1 MEEEDE
7 EEFRILSA
15 FGDRRYT
22 PQEEYQLT
30 RQLQLPLAMNLD
42 AWKDQSTFQ
51 DWISCGSRPIR
62 TKTTLVGSFTTLI
75 VGLNDAEIND
85 HELLQFVR
93 CRQCPYDGDAI
104 KVLNSSS
111 TEIGYLSTADA
122 QVLSPYV
129 DLRIINLEGE
139 VACSR
144 IGYVTSIL
152 CLVRVFANSSDAQAV
167 RYWMLQHGLSI
178 PDLPGAS
185 FGSYEDLGLQEKS
198 RIEKLGTLEPPKNV
212 IKSELLDHQKEGLWW
227 LVNKEQSDEL
237 PPFWVVKDGLYLNV
251 LTRHQTNRRPEP
263 LHGGIFADDHGLGKT
278 LTFLSLI
285 ALDKVGNVTEGTGDH
300 EDRLVSMRMAEE
312 SSCRLVAKKT
322 LVVCPSAVCSTWENQ
337 LQEHTQKG
345 SLKLYKYSGDSR
357 TKDAEE
363 LMKYDIV
370 LTAYSTLVAGGCEP
384 LMKIE
389 WWRVILDEAHVITKK
404 ANEMQSQ
411 ELIKVTAR
419 RRWAV
424 TGSPIQNRSFNSSS
438 LMKFFRLHPLSTD
451 YYWLNLLQIHLANG
465 DEKGFSLLQELM
477 ATISLRRIRDKVL
490 AGLPS
495 KTIETVSFELS
506 EEEREL
512 YNQMEADSKNVVGY
526 FITANKLRS
535 RYISVLFSVIQL
547 RQLCSDSALCSMD
560 LRSLLPSDNIGDASK
575 HPELLRKMI
584 DGLQDGEDIIC
595 TVCLDPPT
603 DATITISP
611 PESSC
616 PENPKKLSRTTPSKV
631 TALIK
636 LLKESRAVNSTSK
649 SVVFSLFDKMLAL
662 MEEPLKDAGFN
673 TLRLDASTDE
683 IRQAEIIKEFGSAGA
698 DTVLLASLKT
708 SGTGINLTAASTVY
722 LLEPWWNSAVEE
734 QAINRVHQYGQKE
747 NVRIVRL
754 IAQNSIEERILEMQ
768 ERKKMA
774 SEDFGRQEASIDDLC
789 RLLF

>member
-15 FGDRRYT
+15 FGDRRYA

-51 DWISCGSRPIR
+51 DWISCGSRPVR
-62 TKTTLVGSFTTLI
+62 TKTTLVGSFTTFI

-93 CRQCPYDGDAI
+93 CLQCPYDGDAI

-122 QVLSPYV
+122 RVLSPYV

-144 IGYVTSIL
+144 IGYVTSIR

-167 RYWMLQHGLSI
+167 RYWMLQHGLSLR
-178 PDLPGAS
+178 DLPGAS
-185 FGSYEDLGLQEKS
+185 SGSYEDLGLQEKS

-212 IKSELLDHQKEGLWW
+212 IKSELLDHQKEGLW
-227 LVNKEQSDEL
+227 
-237 PPFWVVKDGLYLNV
+237 
-251 LTRHQTNRRPEP
+251 HQTNRRPEP

-312 SSCRLVAKKT
+312 SSCRLAAKKT

-345 SLKLYKYSGDSR
+345 SLKLYKYAGDSR
-357 TKDAEE
+357 TKDVEE

-370 LTAYSTLVAGGCEP
+370 LTTYSSLVAGGCEP

-404 ANEMQSQ
+404 ANQMQSQ
-411 ELIKVTAR
+411 ELVKVTAR

-465 DEKGFSLLQELM
+465 DEKGFTLL
-477 ATISLRRIRDKVL
+477 
-490 AGLPS
+490 
-495 KTIETVSFELS
+495 
-506 EEEREL
+506 
-512 YNQMEADSKNVVGY
+512 
-526 FITANKLRS
+526 
-535 RYISVLFSVIQL
+535 
-547 RQLCSDSALCSMD
+547 QLCSDSALCSMD

-611 PESSC
+611 PKSSS

-631 TALIK
+631 TALIN
-636 LLKESRAVNSTSK
+636 LLKESRPVNSTSK
-649 SVVFSLFDKMLAL
+649 SVVFSLFDKMLAM

-708 SGTGINLTAASTVY
+708 SGTGINLTAASTIY